1 MAIAQDGCVCLSQ
14 VENCLM
20 KLEQYRRRWVKKR
33 ALRKVYQ
40 DLYKRIAVASLPGT
54 SLEVGAGIGNLEL
67 LIDNLVRLDIQKSPG
82 VNVVADAHFLPFGND
97 RFSNVILFDVLHH
110 LECPLIFLAEAER
123 VLTPGGRVI
132 MIEPG
137 ITPLSR
143 LLYSL
148 GHEEPVDMTWDPR
161 VPCKPRSGKDPYES
175 NQAIPTLLFKKY
187 FHVLGESAISL
198 NILEIRWLS
207 LFSYPLSG
215 GFKAWSLIP
224 DFMVQPLLKIE
235 DRLLPLLGRM
245 MAFRL
250 LIVLEKV

>member
-1 MAIAQDGCVCLSQ
+1 MR
-14 VENCLM
+14 
-20 KLEQYRRRWVKKR
+20 LEEYRSRWVKKH

-40 DLYKRIAVASLPGT
+40 DLYKRMAAASLPGK
-54 SLEVGAGIGNLEL
+54 SLEIGAGIGNLEL
-67 LIDNLVRLDIQKSPG
+67 QIENLFRIDIQKSPD
-82 VNVVADAHFLPFGND
+82 VHVVADAHYLPFGNNT
-97 RFSNVILFDVLHH
+97 FSNVILFDVLHH

-123 VLTPGGRVI
+123 VLIPGGRVI

-161 VPCKPRSGKDPYES
+161 VPCKPRRGKDPYES

-198 NILEIRWLS
+198 NILENHWLS

-224 DFMVQPLLKIE
+224 DSWVDPLLKIE
-235 DRLLPLLGRM
+235 EKLLPRLGRI

-250 LIVLEKV
+250 MIVLKKA

>member
-1 MAIAQDGCVCLSQ
+1 M
-14 VENCLM
+14 E
-20 KLEQYRRRWVKKR
+20 LEQYRNRWIRKH

-40 DLYKRIAVASLPGT
+40 DLYKRIAAACLPGT

-67 LIDNLVRLDIQKSPG
+67 QIDDLLRIDIQKSPG
-82 VNVVADAHFLPFGND
+82 IHVVADAHFLPFGND
-97 RFSNVILFDVLHH
+97 KFSNVILFDVLHH

-123 VLTPGGRVI
+123 VLTPGGRII

-148 GHEEPVDMTWDPR
+148 GHEEPVDMTWNPR
-161 VPCKPRSGKDPYES
+161 VPCKPSSVKDPYES
-175 NQAIPTLLFKKY
+175 NQAIPTLLFKK
-187 FHVLGESAISL
+187 FPHVLGESAISL

-215 GFKAWSLIP
+215 GFKKWSLIP
-224 DFMVQPLLKIE
+224 GFMVPPVLKIE
-235 DRLLPLLGRM
+235 ERLLPLLGGM

-250 LIVLEKV
+250 FIVLGKV